1 MSDTHIQ
8 LIVGL
13 GNPGGKYEATR
24 HNAGFWF
31 VDQLV
36 RRHSGSFTRQDKFHG
51 DLCRL
56 DIGGRD
62 VRVLRP
68 DTFMNESGRAVRAV
82 AQYYK
87 IPMAE
92 VLVAYDEIDLP
103 PGKVKLKLGGGHGG
117 HNGIRDIIAQESAGF
132 VRLRLGVG
140 HPGDK
145 SQVVNFVLG
154 VPSRKEA
161 ELIEATIDQSLDV
174 VPVLV
179 TDGLQKATHQLH
191 TTNSAPASNTD
202 DVPRKRKQA
211 NAQAESNKDKADG
224 AKTNRPKTDSEDAPG
239 PTAAKR
245 RKPVKTPDPSRREPA
260 EESSTQPPA
269 RASLKDQ
276 LLAMLKRNKN

>member
-1 MSDTHIQ
+1 MSESHIQ

-31 VDQLV
+31 VDELV
-36 RRHSGSFTRQDKFHG
+36 RRHGGSFTQQDKFHG
-51 DLCRL
+51 ALCRL
-56 DIGGRD
+56 DIGGCD

-68 DTFMNESGRAVRAV
+68 DTYMNESGRAVRAV

-87 IPMAE
+87 IPMDQ

-132 VRLRLGVG
+132 LRLRLGVG

-145 SQVVNFVLG
+145 SLVVNYVLG

-161 ELIEATIDQSLDV
+161 ELIDTTINQALDV
-174 VPVLV
+174 VPTLV
-179 TDGLQKATHQLH
+179 TDGVQKATMSLH
-191 TTNSAPASNTD
+191 TTNAKPARAD
-202 DVPRKRKQA
+202 DDIPRKK
-211 NAQAESNKDKADG
+211 
-224 AKTNRPKTDSEDAPG
+224 KTGGDSKG
-239 PTAAKR
+239 PTPPKAPKVKKAAK
-245 RKPVKTPDPSRREPA
+245 PSRRKA
-260 EESSTQPPA
+260 EADTDSKAEGL
-269 RASLKDQ
+269 SLKDQ
-276 LLAMLKRNKN
+276 LMALLKKR

>member
-31 VDQLV
+31 VDELV
-36 RRHSGSFTRQDKFHG
+36 RRHGGTFTRQDKFHG

-68 DTFMNESGRAVRAV
+68 DTYMNESGRAVRAV
-82 AQYYK
+82 ARYYK
-87 IPMAE
+87 IPISE

-103 PGKVKLKLGGGHGG
+103 PGKVKLKVGGGHGG

-145 SQVVNFVLG
+145 SLVVNYVLG
-154 VPSRKEA
+154 VPGRKEA

-191 TTNSAPASNTD
+191 STNKKPAKSD
-202 DVPRKRKQA
+202 DDIPRKRKSA
-211 NAQAESNKDKADG
+211 KASDASESG
-224 AKTNRPKTDSEDAPG
+224 AASSGKTSGKPG
-239 PTAAKR
+239 NTEKP
-245 RKPVKTPDPSRREPA
+245 RKPVKTSRPKPSRRESTDA
-260 EESSTQPPA
+260 SDTQPVE

-276 LLAMLKRNKN
+276 LMALLKRNKN

>member
-1 MSDTHIQ
+1 MSESHLQ

-31 VDQLV
+31 VDELV
-36 RRHSGSFTRQDKFHG
+36 RRYGGSFTQQDKFHG
-51 DLCRL
+51 ALCRL
-56 DIGGRD
+56 DIGGCD

-68 DTFMNESGRAVRAV
+68 DTYMNESGRAVRAV

-87 IPMAE
+87 IPMSD

-103 PGKVKLKLGGGHGG
+103 PGKVKLKSGGGHGG

-132 VRLRLGVG
+132 MRMRLGVG

-161 ELIEATIDQSLDV
+161 EFIDKTIDQAMDV
-174 VPVLV
+174 IPLLV
-179 TDGLQKATHQLH
+179 SDGLQKATMELH
-191 TTNSAPASNTD
+191 T
-202 DVPRKRKQA
+202 A
-211 NAQAESNKDKADG
+211 NAA
-224 AKTNRPKTDSEDAPG
+224 PAPG
-239 PTAAKR
+239 PRPCA
-245 RKPVKTPDPSRREPA
+245 
-260 EESSTQPPA
+260 
-269 RASLKDQ
+269 
-276 LLAMLKRNKN
+276 